1 VVGQS
6 VEVRG
11 GYCFSMALD
20 VLECPR
26 RLASNGEVTSTVAL
40 SGVSIGDKTAI
51 HREDRICTQS

>member
-1 VVGQS
+1 MLEAVALVAGFQDVAVVGQS

-20 VLECPR
+20 VLECAR

-40 SGVSIGDKTAI
+40 SGDL
-51 HREDRICTQS
+51 DR